1 MACSTSSPTEHRDKW
16 CGYHQSE
23 FPSAQSYAHH
33 IWLLVGR
40 RSPAK
45 SPTKRNPELSNLLRV
60 FRKLEPN
67 YRPPSQ
73 ISAARRLS
81 RIVYLA
87 YRSHGNTTDQLS
99 IDRQATDL
107 GMSYVHIPVPWQAP
121 FPCGLPNFCAVMNS
135 QPGQKTLLHCKMN
148 YRASAFSFL
157 YRVLE
162 LDTSLDDAAKD
173 LFAVWTP
180 DQTWLEF
187 INNVLA
193 ANNRAA
199 LLPPTDL

>member
-1 MACSTSSPTEHRDKW
+1 MCA
-16 CGYHQSE
+16 
-23 FPSAQSYAHH
+23 F
-33 IWLLVGR
+33 LLLLIKVR
-40 RSPAK
+40 T
-45 SPTKRNPELSNLLRV
+45 TK
-60 FRKLEPN
+60 
-67 YRPPSQ
+67 
-73 ISAARRLS
+73 SAAGVSLKT
-81 RIVYLA
+81 L
-87 YRSHGNTTDQLS
+87 QLYV
-99 IDRQATDL
+99 RGL
-107 GMSYVHIPVPWQAP
+107 GRGVLGCALLYPVPWQAP
-121 FPCGLPNFCAVMNS
+121 SLVDYQTFAAVMNS
-135 QPGQKTLLHCKMN
+135 QPGQKTLLHCQMN

-162 LDTSLDDAAKD
+162 LDTSLDDAARD

>member
-1 MACSTSSPTEHRDKW
+1 MEAFP
-16 CGYHQSE
+16 GHQT
-23 FPSAQSYAHH
+23 FA
-33 IWLLVGR
+33 
-40 RSPAK
+40 
-45 SPTKRNPELSNLLRV
+45 
-60 FRKLEPN
+60 
-67 YRPPSQ
+67 
-73 ISAARRLS
+73 
-81 RIVYLA
+81 
-87 YRSHGNTTDQLS
+87 
-99 IDRQATDL
+99 
-107 GMSYVHIPVPWQAP
+107 
-121 FPCGLPNFCAVMNS
+121 AVMNS
-135 QPGQKTLLHCKMN
+135 QPGQKTLPYCQMN

-187 INNVLA
+187 INNVLV